1 MTSLDNLEKLIQ
13 MATIEHMYSMLQKM
27 TNNTNCDSTFSKNR
41 DSDFSKNCITDEF
54 LKKIHKYDTVIDSLT
69 VKVYDLEHC
78 DSKIVIFDLM
88 KKIYNCDN
96 IISTLSVK
104 VNGLEKELEEI
115 KSNTNNNSKYL
126 CQQIRGQ
133 QVLTSYPGFSNTS
146 SKHIKS
152 V

>member
-54 LKKIHKYDTVIDSLT
+54 LKKIHKYDTIIDSLT
-69 VKVYDLEHC
+69 VKVYDLEHTNC
-78 DSKIVIFDLM
+78 DSKNCITDELI
-88 KKIYNCDN
+88 KKIHNYDTV
-96 IISTLSVK
+96 ISTLSVK
-104 VNGLEKELEEI
+104 VNNLEKELEEI

-133 QVLTSYPGFSNTS
+133 QVLTSYPGFSSTS
-146 SKHIKS
+146 
-152 V
+152 